1 MENMTAK
8 VSCFARAYHYK
19 NNDCYVFKD
28 GMAEKL
34 LGEHDYQMVAENMAQ
49 GIAFFAPGF
58 RGTKEKALRFIVD
71 TQLSPSV
78 LARSAFCE
86 QHLKNECALGCRQYI
101 IFAAG
106 YDTFAFR
113 EEAPGLTV
121 YNLDLPEMI
130 ADRRERAE
138 RYGLYYHTK
147 AYDIS
152 CDLSQDTFCAR
163 MSECGFDNAKKT
175 FGSILGI
182 SYYLTKEDFQRLTGT
197 ISGLMPE
204 GSAICMDYP
213 LVDTGTESEKNRELA
228 GAANEQMKARYNYN
242 EMEQLLA
249 AAGFRIY
256 EHLDA
261 KEMTKQYF
269 GDYNSNNPEH
279 IMKAPG
285 GVGYLLAVKK

>member
-58 RGTKEKALRFIVD
+58 RGTKEEALRFIVD

-78 LARSAFCE
+78 LARSAFC
-86 QHLKNECALGCRQYI
+86 
-101 IFAAG
+101 
-106 YDTFAFR
+106 
-113 EEAPGLTV
+113 
-121 YNLDLPEMI
+121 
-130 ADRRERAE
+130 
-138 RYGLYYHTK
+138 
-147 AYDIS
+147 
-152 CDLSQDTFCAR
+152 AR

-175 FGSILGI
+175 FGSLLGI
-182 SYYLTKEDFQRLTGT
+182 SYYLTKEDFQRLTST

-213 LVDTGTESEKNRELA
+213 LVDTGAESEKNRELA
-228 GAANEQMKARYNYN
+228 GVANEQMKARYNYN

-256 EHLDA
+256 EHQDA